1 MDSADSKSGAKKK
14 VLIVDDDTDYTE
26 ACSLIL
32 EKAGFEVA
40 VVHSGE
46 ECHKVV
52 GDVAPDVILLDM
64 MMETWSEGSNVVKR
78 LRESENTKHIPII
91 LASAVDFRSP
101 IGDTSA
107 TEDFMGVDGYMTKPV
122 EPAKLVEQITRLV
135 NSE

>member
-1 MDSADSKSGAKKK
+1 MVSADSESGAKKK
-14 VLIVDDDTDYTE
+14 VLVVDDDTDYTE

-64 MMETWSEGSNVVKR
+64 MMETWSEGSNVVKH
-78 LRESENTKHIPII
+78 LRESEDTKHIPIVIVTNKDQETDRVWGMRQGARAYLTKPFNEQVLLDTI
-91 LASAVDFRSP
+91 LAV
-101 IGDTSA
+101 
-107 TEDFMGVDGYMTKPV
+107 M
-122 EPAKLVEQITRLV
+122 
-135 NSE
+135 